1 MRGRKPTP
9 TVLKKLHRSDEPIN
23 PDEPKPIGDVTP
35 DTAPEHFD
43 ADQRAAWAYALHHAP
58 PGMLKMIDAG
68 VLECWVVA
76 HCYHRQAVKL
86 QAQMGTRGLVV
97 RTPNTRQ
104 LVQSPFLPIIN
115 RQALI
120 MSKLAAELGF
130 SPTSRPRVGL
140 TLGGEGLNG
149 SPTHGS
155 EGHGQETIQQY
166 LDRAPDTTAI
176 H

>member
-1 MRGRKPTP
+1 MRGRKPKP
-9 TVLKKLHRSDEPIN
+9 TVLKKLHHSTEPIN
-23 PDEPKPIGDVTP
+23 PNEPRAEGDVRP
-35 DTAPEHFD
+35 DTAPAHFD
-43 ADQRAAWAYALHHAP
+43 DEQREAWAYALKHAP

-76 HCYHRQAVKL
+76 HCYHRRAVKAQAVAGATL
-86 QAQMGTRGLVV
+86 LV
-97 RTPNTRQ
+97 RTPHTRQ
-104 LVQSPFLPIIN
+104 MVQSPYLAIIN

-130 SPTSRPRVGL
+130 SPTARPRVGL

-149 SPTHGS
+149 STHGA

-166 LDRAPDTTAI
+166 LDRAPDTSAI

>member
-1 MRGRKPTP
+1 MRGRKPKP
-9 TVLKKLHRSDEPIN
+9 TVLKKLHRSTEPFN
-23 PDEPKPIGDVTP
+23 EHEPKPVTGDVRP

-43 ADQRAAWAYALHHAP
+43 EDQRAAWAYALEHAP

-76 HCYHRQAVKL
+76 HCYHRRAVRAQAVQGSTL
-86 QAQMGTRGLVV
+86 LV

-104 LVQSPFLPIIN
+104 LVQSPYLPIIN

-140 TLGGEGLNG
+140 TIGGAGLNG
-149 SPTHGS
+149 STYATQPGEES
-155 EGHGQETIQQY
+155 LDEY
-166 LDRAPDTTAI
+166 LARAPDPTSV